1 MKSVSFG
8 LLLSSV
14 IVSVSGCVVQAGP
27 ASPADPA
34 AAPAPPP
41 PPPPAAT
48 TAPVATA
55 APPVTPAPAP
65 ATATP
70 DATDP
75 PASDAARDAK
85 ASIADGRPKAY
96 KSGTPE
102 SLWIWQDAKG
112 TRWHVRAS
120 TMATRHHF
128 QGFVVADGDLKGARA
143 TKAEW
148 KDSVKVNGKRA
159 SFDWS
164 TDGWSDGMDF
174 DIAGNGCVRFYLLI
188 DGKQQPQRIHLGKE
202 GAHPEKAH
210 FKLCD

>member
-1 MKSVSFG
+1 MKFACLG
-8 LLLSSV
+8 LLLGL
-14 IVSVSGCVVQAGP
+14 SGCVVQAGP
-27 ASPADPA
+27 TDPASAA

-41 PPPPAAT
+41 PPGPTAAP
-48 TAPVATA
+48 APVAA
-55 APPVTPAPAP
+55 APVAAPVAPASAAP
-65 ATATP
+65 TSGFQDT
-70 DATDP
+70 TDP
-75 PASDAARDAK
+75 AASDAAKDAK

-128 QGFVVADGDLKGARA
+128 QGFVVADGDLKSARA
-143 TKAEW
+143 TKPEW
-148 KDSVKVNGKRA
+148 NDKVKVTGKRA

-174 DIAGNGCVRFYLLI
+174 DIAGNGCIRFYLLI